1 MEDIGPEGQTKL
13 RSSKVCLVGLG
24 GLGTPTAL
32 QLTAMGVGRLRIIDR
47 DIISRTDLHR
57 QFLYD
62 VSSIGYPK
70 VEVGSKK
77 LSSLNPDVKIEPIP
91 NSLTAYNAEELL
103 GDSDILVDGLDNASG
118 RYIINRI
125 AQKLKIPYVYG
136 AAIESYGS
144 TMTII
149 PGKTPCMA
157 CVFPNLSDENLPK
170 CAVVGVLPPILSMVS
185 SIMVSEVVRVLTGK
199 EPILSGKMLYADLR
213 LLTFDTVELSKNEN
227 CPVCSQGNSPIIE
240 QDKHEGIEYSCG
252 RDGKGVLVITPL
264 RSLDIDL
271 VALRNAIESAGLQ
284 VKRETDFSTAF
295 EVDEKIT
302 INVLRTGNAIVE
314 VKPPVP
320 KGDVKKIIMSKFK
333 EIVEDGL
340 KLKQGSYFHPA

>member
-1 MEDIGPEGQTKL
+1 MGIGQ
-13 RSSKVCLVGLG
+13 
-24 GLGTPTAL
+24 
-32 QLTAMGVGRLRIIDR
+32 LRIIDR

-70 VEVGSKK
+70 VEIGSKK
-77 LSSLNPDVKIEPIP
+77 LSALNPDVKIEPIA

-103 GDSDILVDGLDNASG
+103 GDADILVDGLDNISG

-125 AQKLKIPYVYG
+125 SQKLKIPYVYG

-144 TMTII
+144 AMTII

-157 CVFPNLSDENLPK
+157 CVFPNLIDDNLPK

-185 SIMVSEVVRVLTGK
+185 SIMVSEVVRLLTGK
-199 EPILSGKMLYADLR
+199 EPILSNKMMYADLR
-213 LLTFDTVELSKNEN
+213 HLTFDTLELSKNEN
-227 CPVCSQGNSPIIE
+227 CAVCGQVDSRPIE
-240 QDKHEGIEYSCG
+240 QDEHTGIEYSCG

-264 RSLDIDL
+264 RSLDLDL
-271 VALRNAIESAGLQ
+271 DALRHAIGARGLK
-284 VKRETDFSTAF
+284 VKHETKLSTAF
-295 EVDEKIT
+295 DIDEKIT
-302 INVLRTGNAIVE
+302 ITVLRSGNAIAE

-320 KGDVKKIIMSKFK
+320 KGDVKKIIMSKFR

-340 KLKQGSYFHPA
+340 KLEPGSYFHPT